1 MRKVIDLTGLSRAI
15 TKIKEWV
22 NGILDWN
29 AQEGQDG
36 YIRNKTH
43 GIKYYTGTYINSTLE
58 GYSANVWNT
67 IAENINPLYD
77 ILASS
82 DYFAT
87 IRNPII
93 YSLDELNTEDGR
105 RISYNGPDLYL
116 RYYDNKLQIKTSFI
130 TNSKVTIESVLLDK
144 LHNAYIS
151 SDIARQSEI
160 TRVENDFKQKL
171 AKKANEP
178 TFRMYYLDRSLLRD
192 RMTHAELNACF
203 EGNELDDLLTNCWDS
218 IIPVALRVTYGSYR
232 GTTLYVTKSVYSPDF
247 SEEDAEAG
255 YTGTEGC
262 SEVIFGSLV
271 GIDEGGLHAIRFAW
285 DFAEHIWYVSIYED

>member
-1 MRKVIDLTGLSRAI
+1 MSKVIDLTGLSRAI

-36 YIRNKTH
+36 YIRNKPF
-43 GIKYYTGTYINSTLE
+43 YIE
-58 GYSANVWNT
+58 Q
-67 IAENINPLYD
+67 ININKNGIVWDDMNGSGTIQLSQLGTITICFNDPSEGIFGPLILNEQNEYRGEISAPDSGWKVYLNTDNFVLTFIDTMQSGGGIVSITQD
-77 ILASS
+77 I
-82 DYFAT
+82 F
-87 IRNPII
+87 IKQ
-93 YSLDELNTEDGR
+93 LDEKY
-105 RISYNGPDLYL
+105 IPD
-116 RYYDNKLQIKTSFI
+116 T
-130 TNSKVTIESVLLDK
+130 
-144 LHNAYIS
+144 
-151 SDIARQSEI
+151 IARQSEI

-171 AKKANEP
+171 AKKANDP
-178 TFRMYYLDRSLLRD
+178 TFRMYYLDRSRLRD

-232 GTTLYVTKSVYSPDF
+232 GTTLYVTKSVYNSNF

-255 YTGTEGC
+255 YRGTEGC

-271 GIDEGGLHAIRFAW
+271 GIDESGLHAIRFAW